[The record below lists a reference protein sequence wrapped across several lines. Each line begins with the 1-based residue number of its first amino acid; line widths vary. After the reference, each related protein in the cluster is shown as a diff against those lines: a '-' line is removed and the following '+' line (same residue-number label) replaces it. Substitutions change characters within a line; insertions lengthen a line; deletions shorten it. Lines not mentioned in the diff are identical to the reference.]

1 LPIGDL
7 FMRGLDDRSRMSREA
22 HVRVCE
28 GLGVRVPRATRRA
41 VFEAD
46 RKPVVHSSYHML
58 FLLQLNVKATF
69 IISCQY
75 CAFHNYTHFSI
86 KADCKLTFY
95 IAKGA
100 VAQCH

>member
-1 LPIGDL
+1 MISINCDLNPNIAGFSGSQEGRYVGD
-7 FMRGLDDRSRMSREA
+7 S
-22 HVRVCE
+22 
-28 GLGVRVPRATRRA
+28 A

-75 CAFHNYTHFSI
+75 CAFHNYSHFST
-86 KADCKLTFY
+86 KADCKLAFY